1 MERSD
6 CEELLEVG
14 EQRDRDELKECL
26 ARPFWSLRLL
36 TLALGLGFAAIAAS
50 FTLRQAR
57 VTSVERVRDIEGEFM
72 EEWKFE
78 EVKLDSGD
86 EVYDVL
92 FNQTLFECIEPV
104 KADAVARGRCYD
116 EIFARQNKKGLNPC
130 DWLCTGKGDQAFVKD
145 ACSKSLYDAELWSG
159 KCLDSGHLA
168 FTEPRAL
175 GCVFLAMQEANRL
188 SQQCS
193 DDASSVQKEVGSNF
207 FCWALVVPWTNEV
220 DLLLMQQRLQK
231 GTGFAQLDLHCKMNK
246 MTLTVE
252 NTRIFRAV
260 WRKVLDRMV
269 WKNYDWTVKADLDSV
284 FVPTRLLNY
293 VEGDKWIQDHA
304 QTGTGL
310 WLNNCWRGL
319 HGPIEVLSK
328 RAMQI
333 YSDRWTQCHGTKMA
347 YPQEDVYLMESQ
359 RIYETIDKR
368 SRKAQEMIARAA
380 VDEVKNLT
388 SDMQEIFEVQDIKG
402 QLFRSLGEI
411 DTPSLATIIASAFAP
426 AQLRAL
432 HISNMVSLAMVLVIV
447 VLDALVLLA
456 DKGSSCES
464 FVGPS
469 VQPNQLDLWYKV
481 DLGISGFCFLVRF
494 WTFRT
499 LGPLIQERGEPV
511 C

>member
-36 TLALGLGFAAIAAS
+36 TLALGFAAIAAS

-116 EIFARQNKKGLNPC
+116 EIFARQNKCLDLRKEDPPASCHRTVQCLKGKKEEKGLNPC

-159 KCLDSGHLA
+159 KCLDSGYH
-168 FTEPRAL
+168 EKSRK
-175 GCVFLAMQEANRL
+175 AMQEANRL

-231 GTGFAQLDLHCKMNK
+231 GIFECDAHEIYSDREMHIGTIKTVKVDTDLHCKMNK

-347 YPQEDVYLMESQ
+347 YPQEDVYLMECLQ
-359 RIYETIDKR
+359 HLGIW
-368 SRKAQEMIARAA
+368 KA
-380 VDEVKNLT
+380 DVK
-388 SDMQEIFEVQDIKG
+388 
-402 QLFRSLGEI
+402 
-411 DTPSLATIIASAFAP
+411 
-426 AQLRAL
+426 
-432 HISNMVSLAMVLVIV
+432 H
-447 VLDALVLLA
+447 LLA
-456 DKGSSCES
+456 EDHCDHHDYYKCEGNFVAYHPFKEEKNWMTCRDKLSSIDYNNE
-464 FVGPS
+464 
-469 VQPNQLDLWYKV
+469 LAA
-481 DLGISGFCFLVRF
+481 
-494 WTFRT
+494 
-499 LGPLIQERGEPV
+499 
-511 C
+511 